1 MVILAKNIM
10 ANNVDHQT
18 TLQVVLD
25 FILQFFKDGWPMIT
39 AIGIGWKVI
48 DKVAAWWAKKHD
60 ARLNSLI
67 DAKIV
72 PLQDSIDRLTKMIG
86 VLEQKLKP

>member
-1 MVILAKNIM
+1 MVTYKIKM
-10 ANNVDHQT
+10 SNNVGNQT

-25 FILQFFKDGWPMIT
+25 FILQFFRDGWPMIT

-48 DKVAAWWAKKHD
+48 DKIAEWWAKKQD
-60 ARLNSLI
+60 ARLNLLI

-72 PLQDSIDRLTKMIG
+72 PLQESIDRLTKMIG
-86 VLEQKLKP
+86 LLEQKIKS